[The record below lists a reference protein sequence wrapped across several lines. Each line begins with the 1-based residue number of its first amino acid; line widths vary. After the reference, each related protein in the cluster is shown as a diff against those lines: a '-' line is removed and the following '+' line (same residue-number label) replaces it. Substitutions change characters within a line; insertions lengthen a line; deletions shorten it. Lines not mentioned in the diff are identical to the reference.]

1 MKPRSSRNKTI
12 QLSVEEKSYFGKKIL
27 KESSSYTERKIEN
40 QVLCGDSIKVL
51 PQLPKEF
58 IDLVVTDP
66 PYNMTKI
73 YAGEKFSKTNAE
85 EYELWLRSWIEPL
98 IPLLKPNASLYVCTE
113 WQCSSTV
120 EKVLRDYFYVR
131 NRITWERE
139 KGRGAQHNWKNA
151 AEDIWFCT
159 VSNDYYFNA
168 DAVRLKRKVIA
179 PYRHVN
185 GDPKDWADEGDEKF
199 RLTAPSNLW
208 TDISVPFWSMPEN
221 TEHPTQKPEK
231 LIAKLILASSKEG
244 DFVFDPFLGSGTTA
258 VTAKK
263 LSRRFAG
270 IEREKDY
277 ALLALKRLQ
286 TAEKQPEIQ
295 GFKDGCFWE
304 RNTRPL

>member
-1 MKPRSSRNKTI
+1 MKSRSSRNKTI
-12 QLSVEEKSYFGKKIL
+12 QLSVEEQAYFEKKIL
-27 KESSSYTERKIEN
+27 KESPSYTEKKIEN
-40 QVLCGDSIKVL
+40 QVLCTDSIKVL

-113 WQCSSTV
+113 WQCSSIV

-159 VSNDYYFNA
+159 VSNEYHFNA

-185 GDPKDWADEGDEKF
+185 GDPKDWADEDDEKF

-231 LIAKLILASSKEG
+231 LIAKLILASSEEG

-277 ALLALKRLQ
+277 ALLALKRLLM
-286 TAEKQPEIQ
+286 AEKNPEIQ
-295 GFKDGCFWE
+295 GFKGGCFWE

>member
-185 GDPKDWADEGDEKF
+185 GDPKDWADEG
-199 RLTAPSNLW
+199 
-208 TDISVPFWSMPEN
+208 
-221 TEHPTQKPEK
+221 
-231 LIAKLILASSKEG
+231 
-244 DFVFDPFLGSGTTA
+244 
-258 VTAKK
+258 
-263 LSRRFAG
+263 
-270 IEREKDY
+270 
-277 ALLALKRLQ
+277 
-286 TAEKQPEIQ
+286 EI
-295 GFKDGCFWE
+295 G
-304 RNTRPL
+304 RAHV

>member
-27 KESSSYTERKIEN
+27 KEASSYTERKIEN

-179 PYRHVN
+179 PYRNVN